1 MIEMN
6 EQKTN
11 AWVSGE
17 WENQSPMKTVIP
29 TSSWVIGTE
38 NVLLSNPKDGQ
49 TDLAGTSARA
59 PEQERTEKEQT
70 SKVIKGNNLTY
81 SQLVS
86 G

>member
-11 AWVSGE
+11 AWMSGE
-17 WENQSPMKTVIP
+17 WQNQSPMKTVIP
-29 TSSWVIGTE
+29 TSSWVIGAG
-38 NVLLSNPKDGQ
+38 NVHLSNPKDGQ
-49 TDLAGTSARA
+49 TDVAGTSART

-70 SKVIKGNNLTY
+70 SKVINGNNLTY
-81 SQLVS
+81 SQLVK